1 MKLPLKKAIDPLPL
15 ISFLFVSNTNLFV
28 IKLSEVYRTFAV
40 KFLMS
45 PYCDEEALRELIA
58 KLNTLESKLKSFKTK
73 SIFENNFLEL
83 SSFISSET
91 SSDVFNSKIF
101 D

>member
-1 MKLPLKKAIDPLPL
+1 
-15 ISFLFVSNTNLFV
+15 
-28 IKLSEVYRTFAV
+28 
-40 KFLMS
+40 MS

-58 KLNTLESKLKSFKTK
+58 KLSTLESKLKSFKTK